1 MAVVAIGAIVAAA
14 SAGAAAAAAGLSI
27 ALSIGIAVAVGALNA
42 LMTYSMM
49 NQQSAS
55 FNSPDTGSTLGT
67 ASNPS
72 TVLPLV
78 YGEQR
83 VGSIAVWK
91 ALDNQDRRRLVQVF
105 AVAQGEIDGFKQLY
119 MDNKKIFRD
128 GLFFRNGVVQNRQI
142 LDIYKK
148 AVEVEFGCGGPG
160 QRASVLAQK
169 YLGKGEWPDTMT
181 GNNVAW
187 CVIVMYKSNDQLQD
201 GVDILQPQSQVA
213 LDISG
218 KQITDLTTGVV
229 GPSQNGPSQA
239 YDYFVTPTGRGGLGI
254 SGAKLDINSFRE
266 AAFKVSGAK
275 LYSNGTF
282 DPNATAKENLTQL
295 CGSFQGFCLTQFGLI
310 SLVIDEPAPVAWS
323 FTEND
328 VELKDVSLKD
338 GESEKDWNVLNVSY
352 QEPRLDYSSQIL
364 RYPSVITPEWIQ
376 LNGDPKSKDIEYKFV
391 KDKGQIDKLASIE
404 RNKMS
409 LTRSITFRTFA
420 TYTVQVWD
428 VIEFTFE
435 EFNLNKSK
443 WRVTSVNRDAIGGT
457 FGAVTIQA
465 SEYNEQVYTNMDF
478 ANNPNYNESNIPN
491 IGVLQQPT
499 NLRCRAV
506 MSTNFGTSFLATWDA
521 EQDYNRIGFRV
532 EYKRSGSDNWINGGT
547 TSYNEFRIEG
557 LVMNDGELIDVRV
570 CAYGLFGR
578 SEWVT
583 LQASQEI
590 PYDLPGVTGLRL
602 VNNAGNANTTL
613 DKDFI
618 FAWDN
623 QGDQILTIDGE
634 RVKYNQVFSHY
645 QIYVTVNNI
654 VRTYVTKD
662 VGFTISYEINRD
674 IAGIAKRDVKIEV
687 QAIGV
692 QRRSS
697 PKVGM
702 TARNNQATAIQN
714 FNATPGFGYIVCSW
728 NDPYDA
734 IPDWAGTQIQFSKT
748 PGFETPLYATT
759 SDRFQQFVDIDDG
772 DYYVRAGWF
781 DVFGVD
787 NEMVLSQPIFVSL
800 KSKVDWTQQDQDQ
813 IDDLLN
819 LTDRLDQAIADALKL
834 AGQQMTI
841 MENRINETTDAK
853 ILNSKATTLTEVGE
867 LIAQE
872 INIVNS
878 NMDEMSAT
886 ITNLDQAVTSPTG
899 SVATQINQVKA
910 EMGSQ
915 IASVDQESKASIDKL
930 TGDINSSYSLA
941 VNANGRVAGMKL
953 IASNDP
959 TKDTAIYFTADKFAI
974 TSQTA
979 GGTTI
984 IPFAVQN
991 GQVFMNSALIANAS
1005 IGSAQIKDAAI
1016 SNAKISN
1023 AAINNAKIADGA
1035 ITNAKI
1041 QNGAIDNAKIGQFIR
1056 SNDFVSGARGWNIDK
1071 SGAAEFNNV
1080 TVRGN
1085 IYANNGLFRGR
1096 IEATDGYFSGT
1107 VYANKIEGD
1116 IVTPERGTVG
1126 LDFRWEGD
1134 LSGTR
1139 RVMQFAGADYKRFVD
1154 SNLVLRIYATW
1165 ENNEFRVYS
1174 CSSAGHRT
1182 ELFYYRN
1189 PGPYAGTKDFRL
1201 QGIPLEQAGRAGS
1214 NWIEVTNTANRN
1226 ARYGWFTT
1234 DGTSTSYVCAYRAGS
1249 QRLVT
1254 G

>member
-91 ALDNQDRRRLVQVF
+91 ALDNNDRRRLVQVF
-105 AVAQGEIDGFKQLY
+105 AVAQGEIDGFRQLY

-128 GLFFRNGVVQNRQI
+128 GLFFRTGIVQNGNI
-142 LDIYKK
+142 LPIYHK
-148 AVEVEFGCGGPG
+148 AVEVEFGVGGPG
-160 QRASVLAQK
+160 QKASQLAQK
-169 YLGKGEWPDTMT
+169 YLGKGEWPDSMT

-187 CVIVMYKSNDQLQD
+187 CVVVMYKSNDQLQD

-213 LDISG
+213 LDIVG
-218 KQITDLTTGVV
+218 KRITDLTTGVI

-239 YDYFVTPTGRGGLGI
+239 YDYFITPTGRGGLGI
-254 SGAKLDINSFRE
+254 SATKLDIESFRE
-266 AAFKVSGAK
+266 AAFKVSGAQ

-282 DPNATAKENLTQL
+282 DPNASAKENLTQL
-295 CGSFQGFCLTQFGLI
+295 CGSFQGFCLTQFGSI
-310 SLVIDEPAPVAWS
+310 ALVIDEPAPVSWS
-323 FTEND
+323 FNEDNI
-328 VELKDVSLKD
+328 ELKDISLKD

-391 KDKGQIDKLASIE
+391 KDKALIDKLASIE

-409 LTRSITFRTFA
+409 LTRSVTFRTFA
-420 TYTVQVWD
+420 TYSVQVWD
-428 VIEFTFE
+428 VIELSFE
-435 EFNLNKSK
+435 ELNLNKSK
-443 WRVTSVNRDAIGGT
+443 WRVTSVNRDAIGGN

-491 IGVLQQPT
+491 ISVLQSPT
-499 NLRCRAV
+499 NLQCRAV
-506 MSTNFGTSFLATWDA
+506 MATNFGSSFIATWDSV
-521 EQDYNRIGFRV
+521 QDYNRVGFRV
-532 EYKRSGSDNWINGGT
+532 EYKRSGSTTWVNGGT
-547 TSYNEFRIEG
+547 TSYNEFRIDG
-557 LVMNDGELIDVRV
+557 LVMNEGEKIDVRV
-570 CAYGLFGR
+570 CAYGVFGR

-583 LQASQEI
+583 LTATQEI
-590 PYDLPGVTGLRL
+590 PYDLPAITGLRL
-602 VNNAGNANTTL
+602 VNSSGSASTTL
-613 DKDFI
+613 DKDFV
-618 FAWDN
+618 FAWDD
-623 QGDQILTIDGE
+623 QGDQILTINGE

-645 QIYVTVNNI
+645 QIYVTVNGI

-674 IAGIAKRDVKIEV
+674 IAGVAKRDVKIEV
-687 QAIGV
+687 QPIGV
-692 QRRSS
+692 QRRIG

-702 TARNNQATAIQN
+702 SARNNQATAIQN
-714 FNATPGFGYIVCSW
+714 FNATPGFEFVVCSW
-728 NDPYDA
+728 NEPVS
-734 IPDWAGTQIQFSKT
+734 IPDWAGTQIQFSLT
-748 PGFETPLYATT
+748 PGFEAPQYATT
-759 SDRFQQFVDIDDG
+759 NNPFQQFVNVPDG
-772 DYYVRAGWF
+772 NYYVRAGWF

-787 NEMVLSQPIFVSL
+787 NEMVWSQPIFVQL
-800 KSKVDWTQQDQDQ
+800 KSTVDWGQQDQDQ

-819 LTDRLDQAIADALKL
+819 LTDRLDKAIADALAL
-834 AGQQMTI
+834 AGQQMI
-841 MENRINETTDAK
+841 VMENRINETTDAK
-853 ILNSKATTLTEVGE
+853 ILNSKATTLTEAGE
-867 LIAQE
+867 MIAQE

-886 ITNLDQAVTSPTG
+886 ITSLDQAITSPTG

-910 EMGSQ
+910 EMDAQ

-930 TGDINSSYSLA
+930 TGEINSSYSLA

-1005 IGSAQIKDAAI
+1005 IGNAQIA
-1016 SNAKISN
+1016 N
-1023 AAINNAKIADGA
+1023 AAINNAKISDAAINTAKIQDGA

-1041 QNGAIDNAKIGQFIR
+1041 VNGAIDNAKIGNYIR
-1056 SNDFVSGARGWNIDK
+1056 SNDFVSGSRGWNIDK
-1071 SGAAEFNNV
+1071 GGYAEFNNV

-1139 RVMQFAGADYKRFVD
+1139 RVMQFAGADYKRFLD

-1189 PGPYAGTKDFRL
+1189 PGPYAGVKDFRL
-1201 QGIPLEQAGRAGS
+1201 QGVPLEQAGRAGS